1 MRDVVQDILAKCKV
15 PSLAQMPHLFS
26 LARDCM
32 VVIAADIII
41 NGSAKLIGKSQSPG
55 VTPKVRTCFYSY
67 FYYGSE

>member
-1 MRDVVQDILAKCKV
+1 MTAVVLDILAKFKV

-32 VVIAADIII
+32 VVIVADIII
-41 NGSAKLIGKSQSPG
+41 NVSAKLIGKSQSQG
-55 VTPKVRTCFYSY
+55 VTHKVRTCFYSY